1 MAVKITG
8 IEENSI
14 AKKFNIHPEDILL
27 SINNNEIIDILDYRF
42 HEVNCKLNL
51 KLSRNSK
58 IINIRIKKDEYEPI
72 GLEFDSYLMDE
83 QKHCKNNCIFCFID
97 QLPKGL
103 RETLYFKDDDSRLS
117 FLFGNYITL
126 TNLTEHEINRI
137 IKMHISPINISV
149 HTTNPALRCKMM
161 NNKFAGES
169 LKTIERLAQAEINI
183 NCQIV
188 LCPGIN
194 DKEELENTL
203 NDLKKLSSAVQS
215 IAVVPV
221 GLTKFR
227 DNLPKLRCFTKQEAK
242 ETIDLIQKFGDNC
255 KSELGTRLAY
265 PADEFFIKANLKIPS
280 VDFYE
285 DFNQIENGVGMLAL
299 FEDEFK
305 VALEQFPA
313 KNYNKHLSVA
323 TAVAAYPFILKLTKL
338 AQERYNIKIDVYKI
352 ENDFFGRNI
361 TVSGLITGEDLIK
374 NLKDKDLGSKLLIPA
389 NMLRKEK
396 DMFLDNITLKQLE
409 DALKTKVQ
417 VVDVDGYEFLLNI
430 LDEN

>member
-8 IEENSI
+8 IEKDSI
-14 AKKFNIHPEDILL
+14 AQKNNILPKDTLV
-27 SINNNEIIDILDYRF
+27 SINDNEIIDILDYRF
-42 HEVNCKLNL
+42 HEVNSKLTL
-51 KLSRNSK
+51 KIARENK
-58 IINIRIKKDEYEPI
+58 IINICIKKDEYTPL

-169 LKTIERLAQAEINI
+169 LKIIKRFVEAEINI

-194 DKEELENTL
+194 DKDELFNTL
-203 NDLKKLSSAVQS
+203 NDLKKYSPFVQS

-227 DNLPKLRCFTKQEAK
+227 ENLPKLRCFTKQETQ

-255 KSELGTRLAY
+255 KKELGTRLVY
-265 PADEFFIKANLKIPS
+265 PADEFFIKAGANIPS

-299 FEDEFK
+299 FEDEFNA
-305 VALEQFPA
+305 ALDDFPA
-313 KNYNKHLSVA
+313 KNYNKNLSIA
-323 TAVAAYPFILKLTKL
+323 TAVAAYPFILNLSKL
-338 AQERYNIKIDVYKI
+338 AQERYNIKINVYKI
-352 ENDFFGRNI
+352 KNNFFGENI

-374 NLKDKDLGSKLLIPA
+374 NLKDKNLGSKLLIPA
-389 NMLRKEK
+389 NMLRKEQ

-409 DALKTKVQ
+409 DCLKTKVQ